1 MPYTYEY
8 PRPAVTVDC
17 ILFSIENQRQEVLLI
32 QRKFSPFK
40 NSWAF
45 PGGFVDM
52 DETLEHA
59 IVRELEEETGIKK
72 IELNQLQAFS
82 KIDRDPRQRTIS
94 IVFYAFVNKEDCEI
108 QAGSDAENVKW
119 FSLKNIPC
127 LAFDHDTILKTAIE
141 KFNLEIIND

>member
-1 MPYTYEY
+1 MSYTYEY

-17 ILFSIENQRQEVLLI
+17 ILFSEENQKQEILLI
-32 QRKFSPFK
+32 QRKFPPFQ

-52 DETLEHA
+52 DETLEAA

-82 KIDRDPRQRTIS
+82 EIDRDPRQRTIS
-94 IVFYAFVNKEDCEI
+94 IVFYAFVKKEDCKI

-119 FSLKNIPC
+119 FSLQNIPS
-127 LAFDHDTILKTAIE
+127 LAFDHDKILMIAME
-141 KFNLEIIND
+141 KCKH

>member
-1 MPYTYEY
+1 MSYTYEY

-17 ILFSIENQRQEVLLI
+17 ILFSIENLRQEVLLI
-32 QRKFSPFK
+32 QRKFPPFK

-52 DETLEHA
+52 NETLEHA
-59 IVRELEEETGIKK
+59 ILRELEEETGITKV
-72 IELNQLQAFS
+72 ELNQLQAFS

-94 IVFYAFVNKEDCEI
+94 VVFYAFVNKEDCRI
-108 QAGSDAENVKW
+108 KAGSDAENVKW

-127 LAFDHDTILKTAIE
+127 LAFDHDTVLKTATE
-141 KFNLEIIND
+141 KLNIKIVGD